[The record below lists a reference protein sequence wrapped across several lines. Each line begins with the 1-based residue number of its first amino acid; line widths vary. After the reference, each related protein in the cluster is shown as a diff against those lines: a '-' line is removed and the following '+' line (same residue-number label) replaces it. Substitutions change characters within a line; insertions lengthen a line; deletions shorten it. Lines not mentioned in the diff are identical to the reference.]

1 MTKDPHFLIKSTMR
15 VIQIQKVSFR
25 CRNIF
30 DSIRI
35 LVWFIF
41 LTWKVLVSLD
51 LEVTFLF
58 GKGSFVNKM
67 TVRLMY
73 LVLKTQDCRTD
84 TNRSFSRLLRFRT
97 GQRIPIVSKQVYL
110 TPQKDYR
117 NNNIKDGQRV
127 FTPSYYN
134 YLTEGG
140 VIREKSQSNGQWG
153 LFVDP

>member
-97 GQRIPIVSKQVYL
+97 GQRIPIVSK
-110 TPQKDYR
+110 
-117 NNNIKDGQRV
+117 
-127 FTPSYYN
+127 
-134 YLTEGG
+134 
-140 VIREKSQSNGQWG
+140 
-153 LFVDP
+153 